1 VTTPIIPGT
10 ADGKEILRGS
20 VNGPER
26 LNIMIFRKLFV
37 LSLALAVCLAPSAGA
52 ASDKVP
58 TTQQELQGIYNKI
71 NEAVAQKNVDGVFDY
86 DTPDHTI
93 TDKKGHVYE
102 ASDGRQEL
110 QDMMNLVDTA
120 KSTSI
125 IKSIASTDT
134 DATVVVKDHFIFMI
148 SNRPT
153 GRTAKIVGEGVSRDY
168 WMKTDEGWR
177 RKKTRILSGKTG
189 LRKNY

>member
-1 VTTPIIPGT
+1 M
-10 ADGKEILRGS
+10 IL
-20 VNGPER
+20 
-26 LNIMIFRKLFV
+26 RKLFV
-37 LSLALAVCLAPSAGA
+37 LFLALMVSLGPSVGA

-86 DTPDHTI
+86 DTPDHTT

-110 QDMMNLVDTA
+110 QDIMNLMDTA

-125 IKSIASTDT
+125 IKSITSTDT
-134 DATVVVKDHFIFMI
+134 DATVVVKDHFMFII
-148 SNRPT
+148 SNRST
-153 GRTAKIVGEGVSRDY
+153 RRTAKFFGDDVSRDY
-168 WMKTDEGWR
+168 WVKTDEGWR

-189 LRKNY
+189 LRKNF